1 MCSPSTLPQIVH
13 TILNL
18 FKIMSDPKNTTP
30 EPAATKTFTEEQV
43 KALMA
48 AQEEQL
54 ARANEELA
62 AAKSEKV
69 VIVTK
74 GIPVTIDKK
83 RYLVVHGVIV
93 NNIRKTAE
101 QISEDKAL
109 CAKLIEQ
116 KSSAIQAV

>member
-1 MCSPSTLPQIVH
+1 
-13 TILNL
+13 
-18 FKIMSDPKNTTP
+18 MSDPKNTTP

>member
-1 MCSPSTLPQIVH
+1 
-13 TILNL
+13 
-18 FKIMSDPKNTTP
+18 MSDPKNTTP
-30 EPAATKTFTEEQV
+30 EPAAPKTFTEDQV

-48 AQEEQL
+48 AQQELLDKAKEQL
-54 ARANEELA
+54 ETAQA
-62 AAKSEKV
+62 EKV
-69 VIVTK
+69 VIITK

-83 RYLVVHGVIV
+83 RYLIVHGVIV
-93 NNIRKTAE
+93 NNVRKTAE